1 MSDFTAKIIAQLD
14 TSKIPSQIAQIGKK
28 GIDLS
33 NVRIKNAQMDTKGLA
48 AQVQA
53 ALNKQSFS
61 INLGKVNIG
70 GITNNAAKSIS
81 QSLNSRIYSQLNTGQ
96 IEASI
101 AKVTAQY
108 EKLSTT
114 GHTKLTQIQSDIE
127 RLNVLNSKM
136 ATTSSTEHLNKS
148 YTEFNTLLSRVKNN
162 LTSVSAESKMMA
174 SSLQVKTLD
183 NKMSVWMQNN
193 SKATKDFGAS
203 IDTLRSKLKSM
214 SASGTLTT
222 TQLKGIE
229 NEFKSVT
236 IAAQQAGKLGKTF
249 GDTFK
254 SSFSSITKYVSAST
268 LIFSAVNTLRQG
280 ATTVKELDSALIDLQ
295 KTAQATASQLTDF
308 YFQANDVAKEYGAT
322 TQEIIQSAADWSR
335 LGYSLNDSKLM
346 AQYSSMFKSISPGMD
361 IDTATTGLVSVM
373 KAYGIEAEDVLDG
386 VMSKINKI
394 GNTAA
399 TSNDQIIEGLQQS
412 SAAMATM
419 GSSLDENIALFT
431 AAQEITQDAS
441 KVGNALR
448 SISMRI
454 RGYNEETEE
463 LDDSLVNITGDVID
477 LTKTASNPNGV
488 SLFTDETQTEYKS
501 IYTYLQDISKIYD
514 ELGAK
519 EQQQLLEKLFGKNR
533 ASVGA
538 ALLDNFSAA
547 EKAMSD
553 MSNSAGSAEAEMST
567 ITKSLEYK
575 LNALKETCTGIFQN
589 LFKKEDM
596 SAIISGLTSILEVVD
611 TITEKLGLFGTIGVG
626 VGLTAFIKNLNQL
639 KGFGTLALD
648 LGGLKNAKEIFAVAH
663 SLKSFTTESIAARIA
678 TTSLSN
684 EQKIAAIQNTILAAT
699 GKTVTAAE
707 AEEALAAAAAATS
720 TGAAGA
726 AATGASVGFAA
737 FGASVKA
744 AAAGLATFL
753 LSNPVGWAILAAGA
767 IFGVVKT
774 VDALTESFEEAQE
787 KAAESRDAYQ
797 TTTSEIEQLNSELE
811 TTKSRIAE
819 IKAQGA
825 LSVTDKA
832 ELAELQAQNEQLERQ
847 KEIKE
852 KIANVQGQKAAED
865 ANNVLT
871 KKTQSA
877 TEWIDDQFDQDW
889 NTSNDARDI
898 IERTKEKQ
906 QSLNQYTADYNK
918 LLEEQ
923 SKLKPEYSSWW
934 EADTQYEKNEKQLE
948 SYKNQMDTLSSEI
961 AENLDEINTE
971 YTTLF
976 DSDGNVLSG
985 FEDTAQRCEE
995 LFDYTLSST
1004 DKAAQTSEK
1013 IDAIFNKPTLSNFK
1027 DELLKIAENS
1037 DNVGITADDVKNKY
1051 SELAHACKDAGV
1063 DIQDLVDYI
1072 NSTAGIINVDEV
1084 KSQLSEAFDV
1094 SGEKDNFDKFLDS
1107 LSVDELKV
1115 LYSIYE
1121 SNDTS
1126 GWNIEDFQS
1135 AMDDLQNEEVTV
1147 HVDVD
1152 MENSQGIVSE
1162 IQSLQSALDSQ
1173 STGKSISL
1181 ETFNSDEL
1189 ADYRSALEYVN
1200 GAMQLNAE
1208 KVRDIVKAK
1217 ADEQIAYNNTQKAIE
1232 QSKYLEN
1239 AAEIERLRTQIKEK
1253 NYAEGES
1260 EEIIQ
1265 NNIDALLAE
1274 NSTLK
1279 QTCDTYNLMNSSI
1292 TEATSA
1298 YQNWL
1303 NAQNASQSGEMFDG
1317 ALDALKKINDTLNVK
1332 DSDSYGRIGNED
1344 YKAAI
1349 DFVIPESVDSDDQD
1363 AVNNYLKSV
1372 KSMFTL
1378 DNDGNYTG
1386 LDIAAFCEQAVQK
1399 GLMVIDEKS
1408 DEYKVAGQTTMQDFA
1423 DGLNLSLPLVQA
1435 MFGEMEEFGA
1445 DFDWADEAD
1454 KSIGDLAV
1462 TATESAE
1469 ALRSM
1474 KKFSDLDIKLNVE
1487 DMTDK
1492 QAAIDTLDATIK
1504 EMNGVKAKV
1513 DVDSSQAEH
1522 ANNIIR
1528 YCVEQKQMLND
1539 PVIMSVDTS
1548 MVGEKIGNAI
1558 SLLQEL
1564 QTAAN
1569 NLEMNKTLGIDTSE
1583 AQAQVDSLVEKVQSA
1598 DNSNIMS
1605 KLNVDTS
1612 DYDSIMNSLQT
1623 SVTGEVLIKCGVDDK
1638 AIIGFQEAEHNSK
1651 GTVTWDND
1659 TKAIDTYM
1667 HSEKLSSGKVQ
1678 WYNDESLVKKTFT
1691 ASGTI
1696 NWTNSGGTQKVNGSA
1711 HASGTAKAG
1720 GDWRTPTGGQTLVGE
1735 LGQEIVVD
1743 PHTGKWYT
1751 VGDNGAEFRDIPKGS
1766 IVFNH
1771 LQSKALLENG
1781 YVSGRATALVSGSA
1795 MVTGGIKRPQA
1806 AKPAA
1811 SQNKKNKDD
1820 KKSSSSSKKDS
1831 KSKSDKKEDKKE
1843 DKALERF
1850 KKWFSKLFDWIEIKL
1865 ERQTKKIERYTTKAS
1880 NASDAGNYDTAA
1892 KNYRNAISST
1902 ATQISY
1908 EKTAESKYSKQGDK
1922 VLKKA
1927 VKSGIVS
1934 QKTANGIKKK
1944 VQNGTMDIKK
1954 YSERMQEVIKDYQ
1967 TWYDKSQDAK
1977 DAITELHN
1985 NIRTYIADLKDLRD
1999 AQRDAK
2005 LDSIDTFTSIG
2016 TSGVANSTR
2025 AKNSQLKYTNSQIAQ
2040 QNKAYDTEVSKVSSD
2055 TNAIGKKGKK
2065 SVKKALKS
2073 KNAKKDKKYK
2083 KALKNAQKAIKAK
2096 KPVASADLKVIKS
2109 KSISVYNNLY
2119 AYNLALDN
2127 VETAKLEQAANYAAN
2142 SAETYKNIAES
2153 YENKDNATNDKIS
2166 LLKQKSSNAK
2176 SAKAKND
2183 YLAKAAGQYDTILAN
2198 DDKEIAEY
2206 NKAVNSNKKTVTK
2219 KAGTTSKYKKLNS
2232 KTKKAVMKVIKS
2244 AKAAVKSKKP
2254 IPAAT
2259 ISSLAKYYSKGY
2271 VTKAFYEACV
2281 SYNDAL
2287 ESLDLAKEQKKLD
2300 VQDAIAEKAAIGTEM
2315 VNNVEQEYTN
2325 KLNDN
2330 ANKTQQIQTAQS
2342 VKTTRGLSLTSSDYQ
2357 NLIAQSQADQALYSG
2372 AASAIS
2378 AQIQSNLANG
2388 YWTTDSQEY
2397 KDAIQTMND
2406 YSNRAEECRVEQ
2418 EEWNNAIADIP
2429 YSTLEKVLD
2438 LLDAVKE
2445 NYESMLSIR
2454 DAMGITETESE
2465 YLVEI
2470 ANANAQIA
2478 KYTELRTQAWE
2489 DYQKALANSDGVYGG
2504 KTADE
2509 WLAEYYNYDTSI
2521 NNLKTDV
2528 VELNNEIAN
2537 IPYQTIEKVLDLL
2550 KSVQSYNN
2558 SSIDLKSALG
2568 LDLSEADYMQQIKDN
2583 NDQIEQYSKERLQA
2597 YSDYLKALSNPDGV
2611 YGGKTSNE
2619 WLAEYNEYGTTIN
2632 DLYADNEKLK
2642 DSLRDDVYWRTFERA
2657 HDAAKRFQNVLS
2669 GLSDLIDSDM
2679 YFDDDGNLS
2688 EYGVAQVANLVSE
2701 YENARKEVQ
2710 NYQADIA
2717 NLNKL
2722 YSQGYYTEQEYVEK
2736 LNELQVGLL
2745 DSASSMKQFS
2755 DSIVEMYKNMA
2766 QSELDALMDLIDAR
2780 NDALSAKKA
2789 YYDYDKTIKDRTKDI
2804 QTLEAEIAALQGV
2817 ETAEAKAKRA
2827 MYEAQLAESKEELD
2841 NTIQEHMFDLSQDA
2855 LNELKTTLQ
2864 DAFDDKWENINSNL
2878 TELTSLMAAANQLTA
2893 SSAGTIV
2900 STMNKLLGH
2909 YGIDPVS
2916 SGIQAAYASG
2926 TRRVPK
2932 ELTALTNEKGNEILV
2947 TKKGMI
2953 TPLEQGDGVVPSY
2966 LTNRL
2971 YDLALNG
2978 VPTPNTTV
2986 PEINISMKQPDANKT
3001 EIHIDKIENTV
3012 EVEGNADASTVKQL
3026 KELSDDIVEKSY
3038 KYTSEKIYRGYM
3050 HSGGKRNV

>member
-1 MSDFTAKIIAQLD
+1 MLQSALKT
-14 TSKIPSQIAQIGKK
+14 IGS
-28 GIDLS
+28 GATD
-33 NVRIKNAQMDTKGLA
+33 
-48 AQVQA
+48 
-53 ALNKQSFS
+53 
-61 INLGKVNIG
+61 INLVTKAISGLN
-70 GITNNAAKSIS
+70 TANAA
-81 QSLNSRIYSQLNTGQ
+81 
-96 IEASI
+96 A
-101 AKVTAQY
+101 V
-108 EKLSTT
+108 LSTT
-114 GHTKLTQIQSDIE
+114 ALSDAEKI
-127 RLNVLNSKM
+127 
-136 ATTSSTEHLNKS
+136 AI
-148 YTEFNTLLSRVKNN
+148 
-162 LTSVSAESKMMA
+162 LTS
-174 SSLQVKTLD
+174 
-183 NKMSVWMQNN
+183 
-193 SKATKDFGAS
+193 
-203 IDTLRSKLKSM
+203 
-214 SASGTLTT
+214 
-222 TQLKGIE
+222 
-229 NEFKSVT
+229 
-236 IAAQQAGKLGKTF
+236 
-249 GDTFK
+249 
-254 SSFSSITKYVSAST
+254 
-268 LIFSAVNTLRQG
+268 
-280 ATTVKELDSALIDLQ
+280 
-295 KTAQATASQLTDF
+295 
-308 YFQANDVAKEYGAT
+308 
-322 TQEIIQSAADWSR
+322 
-335 LGYSLNDSKLM
+335 
-346 AQYSSMFKSISPGMD
+346 
-361 IDTATTGLVSVM
+361 TGL
-373 KAYGIEAEDVLDG
+373 
-386 VMSKINKI
+386 
-394 GNTAA
+394 
-399 TSNDQIIEGLQQS
+399 
-412 SAAMATM
+412 
-419 GSSLDENIALFT
+419 
-431 AAQEITQDAS
+431 
-441 KVGNALR
+441 
-448 SISMRI
+448 
-454 RGYNEETEE
+454 
-463 LDDSLVNITGDVID
+463 
-477 LTKTASNPNGV
+477 
-488 SLFTDETQTEYKS
+488 
-501 IYTYLQDISKIYD
+501 
-514 ELGAK
+514 
-519 EQQQLLEKLFGKNR
+519 
-533 ASVGA
+533 
-538 ALLDNFSAA
+538 
-547 EKAMSD
+547 
-553 MSNSAGSAEAEMST
+553 ST
-567 ITKSLEYK
+567 
-575 LNALKETCTGIFQN
+575 
-589 LFKKEDM
+589 
-596 SAIISGLTSILEVVD
+596 
-611 TITEKLGLFGTIGVG
+611 
-626 VGLTAFIKNLNQL
+626 
-639 KGFGTLALD
+639 
-648 LGGLKNAKEIFAVAH
+648 
-663 SLKSFTTESIAARIA
+663 
-678 TTSLSN
+678 
-684 EQKIAAIQNTILAAT
+684 
-699 GKTVTAAE
+699 AE

-726 AATGASVGFAA
+726 AATGASAGFVA
-737 FGASVKA
+737 FGASIKA
-744 AAAGLATFL
+744 ATAGLITFL
-753 LSNPVGWAILAAGA
+753 ATNPIGWAILAAGA
-767 IFGVVKT
+767 IFGAVKA

-898 IERTKEKQ
+898 ITRTEEKQ
-906 QSLNQYTADYNK
+906 RSLNQYTSEYNK

-923 SKLKPEYSSWW
+923 SKLEPEYSSWW

-948 SYKNQMDTLSSEI
+948 SYKSQIDTLTTEI
-961 AENLDEINTE
+961 SENLNTINTE

-1051 SELAHACKDAGV
+1051 SELADACEDAGV

-1072 NSTAGIINVDEV
+1072 NSTAGIIDVDEV

-1094 SGEKDNFDKFLDS
+1094 SDEKDNFDEFLDS

-1126 GWNIEDFQS
+1126 GWTIEDFQT
-1135 AMDDLQNEEVTV
+1135 AMDDLQSETVTV
-1147 HVDVD
+1147 KVDVD
-1152 MENSQGIVSE
+1152 MENSQGIITE
-1162 IQSLQSALDSQ
+1162 IQSIQSALNSQ
-1173 STGKSISL
+1173 ATGSSISL

-1200 GAMQLNAE
+1200 GTMQLNAE
-1208 KVRDIVKAK
+1208 KVREIVKAK

-1303 NAQNASQSGEMFDG
+1303 NAQNAAQSGEMFDG

-1349 DFVIPESVDSDDQD
+1349 DFVIPESVDSNDQD

-1423 DGLNLSLPLVQA
+1423 DGLGLSLPLVQA

-1469 ALRSM
+1469 ALKSM
-1474 KKFSDLDIKLNVE
+1474 KKFSDLDIKLNVD

-1583 AQAQVDSLVEKVQSA
+1583 AQAQVDTLVEKVQSA

-1638 AIIGFQEAEHNSK
+1638 AIIGFQEAEHNSE

-1667 HSEKLSSGKVQ
+1667 HSEKLSTGKVQ

-1806 AKPAA
+1806 TKPAT
-1811 SQNKKNKDD
+1811 SQAKKNKDD
-1820 KKSSSSSKKDS
+1820 KKSSSSSKKSSS

-1843 DKALERF
+1843 DKALEKF
-1850 KKWFSKLFDWIEIKL
+1850 KNWFSKLFDWIEIKL

-2025 AKNSQLKYTNSQIAQ
+2025 AKNSQLKYTNSQITQ

-2055 TNAIGKKGKK
+2055 TNAIGKKGTK

-2096 KPVASADLKVIKS
+2096 KKIASADLKVIKS

-2153 YENKDNATNDKIS
+2153 YENKDNASNDKIS

-2183 YLAKAAGQYDTILAN
+2183 YLAKAASQYDTILAN

-2219 KAGTTSKYKKLNS
+2219 KAGTTSKYKKLDS
-2232 KTKKAVMKVIKS
+2232 KTKKAVMKVIKA
-2244 AKAAVKSKKP
+2244 AKAAVKNKKS

-2281 SYNDAL
+2281 NYNDAL
-2287 ESLDLAKEQKKLD
+2287 ESLDLAKEQKELD
-2300 VQDAIAEKAAIGTEM
+2300 VQEAIAEKAAIGTEM

-2330 ANKTQQIQTAQS
+2330 ANKTQQIQTSQS
-2342 VKTTRGLSLTSSDYQ
+2342 VKTTRGLSLTASDYQ
-2357 NLIAQSQADQALYSG
+2357 SLIAQSQADQALYSG

-2397 KDAIQTMND
+2397 KDAIQSMND

-2429 YSTLEKVLD
+2429 YSTLEKVLE
-2438 LLDAVKE
+2438 LLDAVKG

-2470 ANANAQIA
+2470 ANANAEIA

-2489 DYQKALANSDGVYGG
+2489 DYQKALADSDGVYGG

-2619 WLAEYNEYGTTIN
+2619 WLAEYNEYGATIN

-2679 YFDDDGNLS
+2679 YFDDDGKLT

-2755 DSIVEMYKNMA
+2755 DSIVEMYKSMA

-2841 NTIQEHMFDLSQDA
+2841 NTIQEHMFELSKDA

-2864 DAFDDKWENINSNL
+2864 DAFDDKWDNINSNL
-2878 TELTSLMAAANQLTA
+2878 TELTSLMAAANQLTS
-2893 SSAGTIV
+2893 SSAGAIV

-2916 SGIQAAYASG
+2916 SGISAAYASG

-2932 ELTALTNEKGNEILV
+2932 NLTALTNEDGNEILV

-2953 TPLEQGDGVVPSY
+2953 APLEQGDGVVPSY
-2966 LTNRL
+2966 LTDRL

-2978 VPTPNTTV
+2978 VPTPNITV
-2986 PEINISMKQPDANKT
+2986 PEITIPNSEPRATEVNQHYDSLINIEGSADAA
-3001 EIHIDKIENTV
+3001 TV
-3012 EVEGNADASTVKQL
+3012 EDL
-3026 KELSDDIVEKSY
+3026 KALSKDIMEKSY
-3038 KYTSEKIYRGYM
+3038 AYTSQKIYSGYM

>member
-1 MSDFTAKIIAQLD
+1 MSDFTARIIAQLD
-14 TSKIPSQIAQIGKK
+14 TSKIQSQISKIGKNA
-28 GIDLS
+28 ISLDNVTIN
-33 NVRIKNAQMDTKGLA
+33 NVRIQTSNLA
-48 AQVQA
+48 SQVQA

-61 INLGKVNIG
+61 INLGKVNVG

-108 EKLSTT
+108 EKLSAT

-268 LIFSAVNTLRQG
+268 LIFSAVNTLKQG

-295 KTAQATASQLTDF
+295 KTATATASQLTDF
-308 YFQANDVAKEYGAT
+308 YYQANDVAKEYGAT

-361 IDTATTGLVSVM
+361 IDTATTGLVSIM
-373 KAYGIEAEDVLDG
+373 KAYGIEAENVLDG

-399 TSNDQIIEGLQQS
+399 TSNDQIVEGLQQS

-419 GSSLDENIALFT
+419 GSTLDENIALFT

-463 LDDSLVNITGDVID
+463 LDDSLVNIKGDVID
-477 LTKTASNPNGV
+477 LTKTASNPNGI

-501 IYTYLQDISKIYD
+501 VYTYLQDISKIYD

-538 ALLDNFSAA
+538 AILDNFSAA

-596 SAIISGLTSILEVVD
+596 SAIISGLTSILEVID
-611 TITEKLGLFGTIGVG
+611 TVTEKLGLFGTVGVG

-648 LGGLKNAKEIFAVAH
+648 LGGLKNAKEIFAVTN

-699 GKTVTAAE
+699 GKTVTATE

-737 FGASVKA
+737 FGASIKA
-744 AAAGLATFL
+744 ATAGLITFL
-753 LSNPVGWAILAAGA
+753 ATNPIGWAILAAGA
-767 IFGVVKT
+767 IFGAVKA

-877 TEWIDDQFDQDW
+877 TEWIDDQFNQDW

-906 QSLNQYTADYNK
+906 QSLNQYTSQYNK

-923 SKLKPEYSSWW
+923 SKLEPEYSSWW

-1004 DKAAQTSEK
+1004 DKAAKTSEK

-1051 SELAHACKDAGV
+1051 SELADACEDAGV

-1072 NSTAGIINVDEV
+1072 NSTAGIIDVDEV

-1094 SGEKDNFDKFLDS
+1094 SDEKDNFDKFLDS

-1200 GAMQLNAE
+1200 GTMQLNAE

-1253 NYAEGES
+1253 NYAND
-1260 EEIIQ
+1260 EEALSIQ
-1265 NNIDALLAE
+1265 GSIDALLAE

-1349 DFVIPESVDSDDQD
+1349 DFVIPENVDSDDQD
-1363 AVNNYLKSV
+1363 AVNKYLDSV
-1372 KSMFTL
+1372 KSLFTL
-1378 DNDGNYTG
+1378 DDDGNYTG
-1386 LDIAAFCEQAVQK
+1386 LNIAEFCEQAVQE

-1445 DFDWADEAD
+1445 EFDWADEAD

-1474 KKFSDLDIKLNVE
+1474 KKFSDLDIKLNVD

-1513 DVDSSQAEH
+1513 GVDSSEAEH

-1528 YCVEQKQMLND
+1528 YCVEQKQLLND

-1583 AQAQVDSLVEKVQSA
+1583 AQAQVDSLVKKVQSA
-1598 DNSNIMS
+1598 DNSSIMS

-1638 AIIGFQEAEHNSK
+1638 AIIGFQEAEHNSE
-1651 GTVTWDND
+1651 GTVTWNND

-1696 NWTNSGGTQKVNGSA
+1696 NWTNSGGGTQKVNGSA
-1711 HASGTAKAG
+1711 HASGTAKASG
-1720 GDWRTPTGGQTLVGE
+1720 NWGTSASAKTLVGE

-1781 YVSGRATALVSGSA
+1781 YVSGRAAALASGTA
-1795 MVTGGIKRPQA
+1795 MVTGGIKRTQTT
-1806 AKPAA
+1806 KPSA
-1811 SQNKKNKDD
+1811 SQSKKNSDD
-1820 KKSSSSSKKDS
+1820 KKSSKKSS
-1831 KSKSDKKEDKKE
+1831 KSKSDDKKE
-1843 DKALERF
+1843 DKALEKF
-1850 KKWFSKLFDWIEIKL
+1850 KNWFSKLFDWIEIKL

-1892 KNYRNAISST
+1892 KNYRSAIAATST
-1902 ATQISY
+1902 QVSY
-1908 EKTAESKYSKQGDK
+1908 EQTAQSKYNKQGDK

-2096 KPVASADLKVIKS
+2096 KPVSSADLKVIKS

-2127 VETAKLEQAANYAAN
+2127 VETAKLEQATNYAAT
-2142 SAETYKNIAES
+2142 SAETYQNIAET
-2153 YENKDNATNDKIS
+2153 YNNKDDATNDKIS
-2166 LLKQKSSNAK
+2166 LLKQKSSNAT

-2183 YLAKAAGQYDTILAN
+2183 YLAKAASQYDTILAN
-2198 DDKEIAEY
+2198 DDKEIDEY
-2206 NKAVNSNKKTVTK
+2206 NKAVNSNKKTISK
-2219 KAGTTSKYKKLNS
+2219 KAGTTAKYKKLKS
-2232 KTKKAVMKVIKS
+2232 KTKKAVMKVIKA
-2244 AKAAVKSKKP
+2244 AKSAVKAKKP
-2254 IPAAT
+2254 IPAST
-2259 ISSLAKYYSKGY
+2259 ISALAKYYSKGY
-2271 VTKAFYEACV
+2271 VTKTFYEACID
-2281 SYNDAL
+2281 YNDAL
-2287 ESLDLAKEQKKLD
+2287 ESLELAEEQKELD
-2300 VQDAIAEKAAIGTEM
+2300 AQEAIAEKAALGTEM

-2330 ANKTQQIQTAQS
+2330 AAKTQQIQTAQS
-2342 VKTTRGLSLTSSDYQ
+2342 VRTTRGLSLTSGDYQ
-2357 NLIAQSQADQALYSG
+2357 SLIAQSQADQALYSQ
-2372 AASAIS
+2372 AAAAIS
-2378 AQIQSNLANG
+2378 QQIQANLANG

-2406 YSNRAEECRVEQ
+2406 YSNKAEECRVEQ
-2418 EEWNNAIADIP
+2418 EEWNNAIAEIP
-2429 YSTLEKVLD
+2429 YSNLEKILS
-2438 LLDAVKE
+2438 LLDAIKS
-2445 NYESMLSIR
+2445 NYESVLSISE
-2454 DAMGITETESE
+2454 AKGLSETEGQ
-2465 YLVEI
+2465 YLQEI
-2470 ANANAQIA
+2470 ANANAQVA
-2478 KYTELRTQAWE
+2478 KYTELRTQAWN
-2489 DYQKALANSDGVYGG
+2489 DYQKALADSDGVYGG

-2509 WLAEYYNYDTSI
+2509 WLEAYYDYDTSI
-2521 NNLKTDV
+2521 NNLTADV
-2528 VELNNEIAN
+2528 VELNNSIAN
-2537 IPYQTIEKVLDLL
+2537 LPYESIQKVLDLL
-2550 KSVQSYNN
+2550 ESVQSFD
-2558 SSIDLKSALG
+2558 SSSVDLKSAMG
-2568 LDLSEADYMQQIKDN
+2568 LDLSEADYTKQIKDN
-2583 NDQIEQYSKERLQA
+2583 NDQIEQYSRQRLQA
-2597 YSDYLKALSNPDGV
+2597 YSDYLKALSNPEGV
-2611 YGGKTSNE
+2611 YGGKTANE
-2619 WLAEYNEYGTTIN
+2619 WLTEYNEFGTTIN
-2632 DLYADNEKLK
+2632 NLREDNEKLK

-2657 HDAAKRFQNVLS
+2657 HDAAQRFHNVLS
-2669 GLSDLIDSDM
+2669 GLSDMIDDDM
-2679 YFDDDGNLS
+2679 YFNDDGDLT
-2688 EYGVAQVANLVSE
+2688 EYGIAQVANLVSE

-2710 NYQADIA
+2710 NYQADIS

-2722 YSQGYYTEQEYVEK
+2722 YSEGYYTQEEYVDK

-2745 DSASSMKQFS
+2745 DSASSMKQFT
-2755 DSIVEMYKNMA
+2755 DSIVDMYKNMA

-2841 NTIQEHMFDLSQDA
+2841 NTIQEHIFDLSQDA
-2855 LNELKTTLQ
+2855 LNELKNTLQ
-2864 DAFDDKWENINSNL
+2864 DAYDDKWENINSNL

-2926 TRRVPK
+2926 TRSVPK
-2932 ELTALTNEKGNEILV
+2932 KLTALTNEDGNEILV

-2966 LTNRL
+2966 LTDRL

-2978 VPTPNTTV
+2978 VPTPNIVV
-2986 PEINISMKQPDANKT
+2986 PEIKIPEPQAHATEVNQHYDSLINIEGSADAA
-3001 EIHIDKIENTV
+3001 TV
-3012 EVEGNADASTVKQL
+3012 EDL
-3026 KELSDDIVEKSY
+3026 KSLSKDIMEKSY
-3038 KYTSEKIYRGYM
+3038 TYTSQKIFSGYM